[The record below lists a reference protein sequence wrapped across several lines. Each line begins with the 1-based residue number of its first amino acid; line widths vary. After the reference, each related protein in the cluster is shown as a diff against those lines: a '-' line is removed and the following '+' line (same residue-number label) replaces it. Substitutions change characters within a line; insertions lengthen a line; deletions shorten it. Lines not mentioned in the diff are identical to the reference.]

1 MEQVLERRTPEPK
14 IDWRTIEMYDDEGKR
29 ITNPKTLRA
38 MARCEELADEW
49 ERRIDSYHLEEIFC
63 RHDEEEADL
72 DGTEEKVS

>member
-38 MARCEELADEW
+38 MAEGQELISEWKQRIERYHYEDIFRKHEEEDEELE
-49 ERRIDSYHLEEIFC
+49 C
-63 RHDEEEADL
+63 
-72 DGTEEKVS
+72 TEKKVS